1 MSVCKGRCKFNRN
14 VRNGKKHVR
23 IFPAGGDP
31 LILPRKISFRDSV
44 KKDVLFAEKVVPCY
58 RCKTRYMLG
67 KNYPVASPTP
77 DDPAMSFSE
86 QSDAPLVNQTSLESE
101 TNIELCPSGKSQ
113 QDTSTLSEVI
123 PSQGN
128 SLGSQI
134 QIYLCR
140 KANFQM
146 EQILQMRLCQK
157 IFLKIS
163 KQNLMRNLFLIQPLI
178 RHGGT
183 IQTYAQLCRENLV
196 SKMN

>member
-31 LILPRKISFRDSV
+31 LILPRKISFPDSV
-44 KKDVLFAEKVVPCY
+44 KKDVLSAEKVVPCY
-58 RCKTRYMLG
+58 RCKTRHMLG
-67 KNYPVASPTP
+67 ENCPVASSTL
-77 DDPAMSFSE
+77 DDPAMSFSV
-86 QSDAPLVNQTSLESE
+86 QSDALVNQTSLESE
-101 TNIELCPSGKSQ
+101 TNVELCPSGKSQ

-178 RHGGT
+178 RHGGI
-183 IQTYAQLCRENLV
+183 IQTYAQLCR
-196 SKMN
+196 